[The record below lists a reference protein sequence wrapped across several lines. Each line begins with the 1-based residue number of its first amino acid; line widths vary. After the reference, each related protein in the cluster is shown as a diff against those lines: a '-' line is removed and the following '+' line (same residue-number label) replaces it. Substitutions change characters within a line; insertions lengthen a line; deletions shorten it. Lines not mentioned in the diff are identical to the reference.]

1 MSDLTWSQKRL
12 VLKLIYIMT
21 PENPII
27 RISSLGESEKE
38 GTLSVKNVLAQNF
51 IGKNFV
57 LNNRHL

>member
-21 PENPII
+21 PENPIF
-27 RISSLGESEKE
+27 RISRLGESEKE
-38 GTLSVKNVLAQNF
+38 ATLSVKNVLAQNF